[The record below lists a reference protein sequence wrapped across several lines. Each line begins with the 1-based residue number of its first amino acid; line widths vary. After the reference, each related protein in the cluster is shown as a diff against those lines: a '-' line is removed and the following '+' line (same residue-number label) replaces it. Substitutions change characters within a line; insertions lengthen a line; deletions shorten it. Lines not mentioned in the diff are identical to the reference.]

1 MAIRIR
7 FKIIKTKRTMVD
19 QRLPLGDYEILAL
32 DVGERRIGVARAQ
45 SRARLV
51 EPLEVMVAGKGVE
64 FQRLAQLLSY
74 WQPALIVVGLPLDKD
89 GSVGQQAVIIRNWV
103 KKMLAQTGFE
113 GRIVYQDETLSTHQA
128 RQEAVVE
135 GPVDDL
141 AAGILLE
148 DYLN

>member
-1 MAIRIR
+1 MV
-7 FKIIKTKRTMVD
+7 KTKRTMVD

-51 EPLEVMVAGKGVE
+51 EPLEVMAAGKGVE

-89 GSVGQQAVIIRNWV
+89 GSVGQQAVIIRKWV

-135 GPVDDL
+135 GSVDDL

>member
-1 MAIRIR
+1 MV
-7 FKIIKTKRTMVD
+7 KTKRTMVD

-51 EPLEVMVAGKGVE
+51 EPLEVMAAGKGVE
-64 FQRLAQLLSY
+64 FERLAQLLSY

-89 GSVGQQAVIIRNWV
+89 GSVGQQAVIIRKWV

>member
-1 MAIRIR
+1 
-7 FKIIKTKRTMVD
+7 MVD
-19 QRLPLGDYEILAL
+19 QRLPRGDYEILAL

-51 EPLEVMVAGKGVE
+51 EPLEVMAAGKGVE
-64 FQRLAQLLSY
+64 FERLAQLLSY

-103 KKMLAQTGFE
+103 KKMLAKTGFK

-128 RQEAVVE
+128 RQEAVVK

>member
-1 MAIRIR
+1 MAIRTR

-51 EPLEVMVAGKGVE
+51 EPLEVMAAGKGVE

-89 GSVGQQAVIIRNWV
+89 GSVGQQAVIIRKWV

-128 RQEAVVE
+128 RQEAVAE